1 MPERGEEPE
10 KDERRANEEE
20 EDEERGAAVPAV
32 GVLLGHLR
40 RRVSRPTHADAER
53 GEEEDRERDSGE
65 RRPPLPA
72 IPLHGQAPAVT
83 GRIAAAASSWLAW

>member
-1 MPERGEEPE
+1 VPERGEEPE

-20 EDEERGAAVPAV
+20 EDEERRTAVRVVRVP
-32 GVLLGHLR
+32 GGYLG
-40 RRVSRPTHADAER
+40 RRVSGPAQADAER
-53 GEEEDRERDSGE
+53 GEQEDRERDPRK

-72 IPLHGQAPAVT
+72 IPLHDQAAVVT